1 MIKALKKFG
10 LLFVGPT
17 FLAYTLAFLAPFAI
31 GLYLSFAKFTTVTNA
46 TFVGV
51 QNYIDAFSDK
61 QGFVS
66 ALIFTAAI
74 TIVSIITVNVFA
86 FAIAYALTRK
96 LKGTNF
102 FRTVFFMPNLIGG
115 IVLGYTWQTIL
126 NAILLHWQTTLVTN
140 ATYGFVGL
148 IILINW
154 QMVGYMMI
162 IYIAGLQGVPK
173 ELIEAAEIDG
183 AGKWTILRN
192 VTIPMVMPSITI
204 CLFLTLSNSFKL
216 YDQNLALTNGQPLD
230 MTEMVA
236 LNIVNTFYSRVG
248 FEGVGQAKAV
258 IFFLIVSVIAFV
270 QLRATRSKEVEA

>member
-61 QGFVS
+61 QGFIS

-173 ELIEAAEIDG
+173 ELVEAAEIDG

-230 MTEMVA
+230 MTEMAA

-258 IFFLIVSVIAFV
+258 VFFLIVSVIAFV

>member
-230 MTEMVA
+230 MTEMAA

-258 IFFLIVSVIAFV
+258 IFFLIVSVIAFI

>member
-66 ALIFTAAI
+66 ALLFTAAI

-248 FEGVGQAKAV
+248 FEGVGQSKAV
-258 IFFLIVSVIAFV
+258 IFFLIVSVIAFI